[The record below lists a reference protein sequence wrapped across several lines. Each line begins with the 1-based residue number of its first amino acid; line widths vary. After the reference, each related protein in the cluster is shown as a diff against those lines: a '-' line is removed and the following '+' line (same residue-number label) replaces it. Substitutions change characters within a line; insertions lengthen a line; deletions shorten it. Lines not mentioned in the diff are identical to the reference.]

1 MDIVTKSFFD
11 KFKQEFGY
19 LSIPDNEAFELFTI
33 FCVLSKYDTSETIN
47 DSLLDDIQIGNGGD
61 WGIDGFIIVVNGKS
75 ITTKQEVEDLLS
87 ANGYLEVTIVLVQ
100 AKTSETFS
108 SASLGQFLDGVDN
121 VFGEIVENRDLP
133 TSNESLTKY
142 RDIIKYIYSKS
153 ADFKDGRNPRLYLY
167 YATCGQYNAQA
178 DFTSKIAKSR
188 KALERMGVLS
198 CYGCELIGKNELV
211 SMYKSTKESWEVKI
225 RVENK
230 MSLPEVEN
238 ISESYLCLIPFR
250 EFKQTFIDGDGK
262 IINSV
267 FYDNIRS
274 YQGDNLVNHDMSA
287 SLKSGNL
294 SLFTAMNNGVTLI
307 AKSVQVSGVYMVL
320 NDLQIVNGCQT
331 CNVLYQNKDIKGIDD
346 LMLSVKIISSTNK
359 EIRDKIIVGNNSQ
372 TEVKR
377 EQLVSLLDSQRR
389 IEDYYNAQ
397 NKYEKLYYERRSKQY
412 KFENVKIPQGKI
424 ITIPF
429 QIKAFV
435 SMIIGEPHKVSG
447 YYGSVVEQYE
457 KTGNKLFSVE
467 TNPAFYYT
475 SALASYKM
483 NEAFHSWIP
492 RKYKQIKFHVL
503 LAFRLKCENGSL
515 PALSSNKSQ
524 AYCDHLCSILCNTE
538 RCKDGFKAAL
548 QLIDTS
554 LKRAPRENHRMSS
567 SLTTDIKR
575 LAAQA
580 AQKEANKG

>member
-19 LSIPDNEAFELFTI
+19 LSIPESEAFELFTI
-33 FCVLSKYDTSETIN
+33 YCVLSKYDNSETIN
-47 DSLLDDIQIGNGGD
+47 DSLLDDLRIGNGGD
-61 WGIDGFIIVVNGKS
+61 WGIDGFMIIVNGKA
-75 ITTKQEVEDLLS
+75 ITTRQEVEDLLS

-100 AKTSETFS
+100 AKTSENFS
-108 SASLGQFLDGVDN
+108 SADLGQFLDGVDN
-121 VFGEIVENRDLP
+121 IFGEIVESRDLP
-133 TSNESLTKY
+133 ASNEGLTKN

-153 ADFKDGRNPRLYLY
+153 ADFKDGRNPLLYLY
-167 YATCGQYNAQA
+167 YATCGQYNAQT

-188 KALERMGVLS
+188 KTIERMGVLS
-198 CYGCELIGKNELV
+198 SYNCELVGKNELV
-211 SMYKSTKESWEVKI
+211 SMYKNTKESREIKI

-238 ISESYLCLIPFR
+238 ISESYLCLIPFK
-250 EFKQTFIDGDGK
+250 EFKQTFIDVDGK
-262 IINSV
+262 IISNV

-274 YQGDNLVNHDMSA
+274 YQGDNLVNHDMST
-287 SLKSGNL
+287 SLRSGNL
-294 SLFTAMNNGVTLI
+294 NLFTAMNNGITLI

-320 NDLQIVNGCQT
+320 IDLQIVNGCQT

-346 LMLSVKIISSTNK
+346 LMLSVKIISSTDK

-412 KFENVKIPQGKI
+412 KFDNVRIPQGKI

-435 SMIIGEPHKVSG
+435 SMIIGEPHNVSG
-447 YYGSVVEQYE
+447 YYGSVVEQYD
-457 KTGNKLFSVE
+457 KTGKELFAE
-467 TNPAFYYT
+467 NTNPAFYYT

-483 NEAFHSWIP
+483 SEAFHTWMPS
-492 RKYKQIKFHVL
+492 RYKQIKFHVL
-503 LAFRLKCENGSL
+503 LAFRLMCEKGSL

-524 AYCDHLCSILCNTE
+524 AYCDHLCSILCDTKL
-538 RCKDGFKAAL
+538 CKEGFNAAL
-548 QLIDTS
+548 KLIDTS
-554 LKRAPRENHRMSS
+554 LKRNPIENDRMSS
-567 SLTTDIKR
+567 SLTADIKR
-575 LAAQA
+575 LAALA
-580 AQKEANKG
+580 VQKEENK